1 MMMDKDYRRYKELL
15 EMYLV
20 DFLPD
25 VDQKSKTIYEA
36 MKYSLMA
43 GGKRIRPALLLGAC
57 EFCGG
62 EIKSA
67 LPYACALEYV
77 HTYSLIHDDLPSMD
91 DDEMRRGVETN
102 HIVYGEAMAILAG
115 DGLLN
120 TAFEIMYKDMFLYFD
135 DTERL
140 KKRIRAAYEI
150 AKGAGCGG
158 MLAGQT
164 ADIEAEGKTCT
175 GEFLDYININKT
187 GALIMAAVRAGAH
200 IGRADEKTMD
210 RLTNYAECLGSAF
223 QISDDILDITGDERE
238 MGKLAM
244 KDKEKGKATYP
255 EIYGLDESY
264 RKVRELT
271 DTALE
276 IMAPYYDNAEFFNN
290 LVINMAERTK

>member
-25 VDQKSKTIYEA
+25 VDQKSKTVYEA

-102 HIVYGEAMAILAG
+102 HIVYGEAIAILAG

-158 MLAGQT
+158 MIAGQT

-200 IGRADEKTMD
+200 IGRADEETMD

-264 RKVRELT
+264 RKVQELT